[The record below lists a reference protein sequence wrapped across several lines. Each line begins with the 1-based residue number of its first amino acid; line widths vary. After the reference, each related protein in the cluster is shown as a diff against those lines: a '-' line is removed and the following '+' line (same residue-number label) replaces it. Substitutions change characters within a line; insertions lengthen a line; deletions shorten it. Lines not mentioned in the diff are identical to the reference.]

1 MEAPHDS
8 LALLLLENPLDSPRN
23 PDRGQVW
30 GPIEWKG
37 VKVTTSASKALHR
50 LREGN
55 RRFWDPSAASRA
67 SEDPSLAF
75 SDLSAG
81 QAPFAAVLGCSD
93 SRVPVEAIFSQGPG
107 ALFVVRVAGNV
118 VGEVPLGSLEF
129 AVGELGV
136 ELVLVLGHTHCGAV
150 GAALTSAAGP
160 TAAAATTGNLR
171 RVVEP
176 IVAAIRTRKSSP
188 EAPDSL
194 SPERASRMNV
204 EAACE
209 GVVLGSPFL
218 ASRVE
223 SGQLTIVGSVY
234 DLKTGRVEF
243 LEGQAGPGLSES
255 RNRRAPQ
262 LNAAR

>member
-1 MEAPHDS
+1 M
-8 LALLLLENPLDSPRN
+8 
-23 PDRGQVW
+23 
-30 GPIEWKG
+30 
-37 VKVTTSASKALHR
+37 TTSASKALHR

-136 ELVLVLGHTHCGAV
+136 KLVLVLGHTHCGAV

-160 TAAAATTGNLR
+160 SPAEEPTTGNLR
-171 RVVEP
+171 RVLDP
-176 IVAAIRTRKSSP
+176 IVAAIRGPGISP
-188 EAPDSL
+188 EAPHSL
-194 SPERASRMNV
+194 SPERALRMNV

-243 LEGQAGPGLSES
+243 FEGQGGPGRSES
-255 RNRRAPQ
+255 RNRHAPQ
-262 LNAAR
+262 PNAAR